1 MVKRTIESLRT
12 PDAVIAAITLPK
24 TGVMRSVL
32 STIQPDQYGLIK
44 APVDRSLVVQGLPGT
59 GKTVVAIHRAA
70 YLVDP
75 DRDGGQLGRVLIVG
89 PTDQY
94 VEHVSRVLNG
104 VAKGDISLLSI
115 SGLVDASAGLDHISR
130 SDVEQRE
137 EIANSSGLW
146 NLVQAAAISLN
157 AKGLMEG
164 PRSKRT
170 GTLLTSLKT
179 RGEAI
184 KDLSGDEHLWE
195 WLSSIGP
202 NKDVKASVKLRPLL
216 AAINVAIGED
226 HPYLFDHIIIDEAQ
240 DLSPIEWHLVTKRIK
255 RNGTMTLFGDLNQR
269 HNMFGIR
276 NWEEIFD
283 AAALSMPEIRT
294 IDTGFRTTRQI
305 LEFANQ
311 YLDTEIELPLT
322 LRDGA
327 EPEEVRVAVDDA
339 VNTTCEVALE
349 VAAEVSPGT
358 LAIISEWAEVFDSWL
373 QEAGWKSTGAF
384 SGWQKDGLTVI
395 SLPPTS
401 ARGLEFDGVVVVEPA
416 DLVRSHSRGVLYTA
430 FTRPTKILKIVS
442 TRDWS

>member
-12 PDAVIAAITLPK
+12 PDAVIAAIALPK

-32 STIQPDQYGLIK
+32 STIQPDQYDLIK
-44 APVDRSLVVQGLPGT
+44 ALDDRSLVVQGLPGT

-75 DRDGGQLGRVLIVG
+75 DWVGGQLGRVLIVG

-94 VEHVSRVLNG
+94 IEHVSRVLNG
-104 VAKGDISLLSI
+104 VAKGEISLLSI
-115 SGLVDASAGLDHISR
+115 AGLVDESAKMKHIPR

-146 NLVQAAAISLN
+146 NLVQAAAIRLN
-157 AKGLMEG
+157 SQGLIEG
-164 PRSKRT
+164 PRSKRINT
-170 GTLLTSLKT
+170 ILTSLKK
-179 RGEAI
+179 RNKVIADISE
-184 KDLSGDEHLWE
+184 DERLWE

-202 NKDVKASVKLRPLL
+202 NKDVKDSVEMRPLL

-226 HPYLFDHIIIDEAQ
+226 RPHLFDHIIIDEAQ

-255 RNGTMTLFGDLNQR
+255 KNGAMTLFGDLNQR

-276 NWEEIFD
+276 SWEEVF
-283 AAALSMPEIRT
+283 ATANLPEPEIRT
-294 IDTGFRTTRQI
+294 IETGFRTTRQI

-311 YLDTEIELPLT
+311 YLDAEIELPLT

-327 EPEEVRVAVDDA
+327 EPEEIRVAKDD
-339 VNTTCEVALE
+339 VVETTCAFVLE

-358 LAIISEWAEVFDSWL
+358 LAIISEEKEVFDNWL
-373 QEAGWKSTGAF
+373 QESGWKSTGAF

-395 SLPPTS
+395 SLSPTS
-401 ARGLEFDGVVVVEPA
+401 ARGLEFDGVIVVEPA
-416 DLVRSHSRGVLYTA
+416 DLIRAHSRGVLYTS
-430 FTRPTKILKIVS
+430 FTMPTKILKIVS
-442 TRDWS
+442 TRDWA